1 MHKDLS
7 VMFRYIPLRSILHNS
22 RLIVNPVSHD
32 GRQKIEIC
40 VVPSCIRSGMEINMQ
55 KEGISYWQWTAGITV
70 VICIKTC
77 IIGLGYQKACPAANT
92 LCEKS
97 RAEIKKSMESRM
109 RPMSQ

>member
-32 GRQKIEIC
+32 GRQKFEIC

-55 KEGISYWQWTAGITV
+55 KEGISYWQWTAGITGRHLYKNLYNRTWV
-70 VICIKTC
+70 SE
-77 IIGLGYQKACPAANT
+77 GLPRSKYA
-92 LCEKS
+92 
-97 RAEIKKSMESRM
+97 M
-109 RPMSQ
+109 